1 MLAIQSHCHNGNI
14 QLSQEGIPADSAVI
28 VLFLNS
34 QTAANDTPANNMLVG
49 MSAEQRGALLMQ
61 SQTSFARSVLLDPAE
76 DCWDNI

>member
-1 MLAIQSHCHNGNI
+1 MLAIQSHCHNGSI

-34 QTAANDTPANNMLVG
+34 QTAANDTPANKMLVS

-61 SQTSFARSVLLDPAE
+61 SQTGFARSVLLDPAE